1 MAPEIGPALRA
12 ARLRRG
18 IELGDV
24 GRIIKIRTKYLRA
37 MEEDR
42 WELLP
47 GPAYAR
53 AFLGTYAHF
62 IGLDPEALV
71 EKYRRRHQPIEEV
84 GPIPEE
90 MLPKRGVVR
99 RRPIGTTAAA
109 LAGLLAATGIVV
121 AIVLSLTGGSGNDGD
136 RAGRAPDAKGVE
148 APLATTTDTA
158 ELPAREPEL
167 SLWLRSTGTV
177 WVCLM
182 DDHGRA
188 LVNGETLTADE
199 ARGPFDAEGFQV
211 TFGNGSVEVVVDD
224 EAVEIP
230 EAAEPLG
237 YEITTQGISEMDPS
251 ERPTCL

>member
-53 AFLGTYAHF
+53 AFLATYAHF
-62 IGLDPEALV
+62 LGLDHEALV
-71 EKYRRRHQPIEEV
+71 EEYTRLHQPLEEAQS
-84 GPIPEE
+84 IPEE

-99 RRPIGTTAAA
+99 RRPIGLSAAVAAAATAA
-109 LAGLLAATGIVV
+109 LGV
-121 AIVLSLTGGSGNDGD
+121 AIVLGLTGGSGEDGD
-136 RAGRAPDAKGVE
+136 RAGRARDANGVE
-148 APLATTTDTA
+148 APPATATDTA
-158 ELPAREPEL
+158 QLPAPEPAER
-167 SLWLRSTGTV
+167 SLWLRSIGTV
-177 WVCLM
+177 WVCLV
-182 DDHGRA
+182 DDRRRA

-199 ARGPFDAEGFQV
+199 ARGPFEAKAFQV
-211 TFGNGSVEVVVDD
+211 TFGNGSVEMVVDD
-224 EAVEIP
+224 EPVEIP
-230 EAAEPLG
+230 EIAEPLG
-237 YEITTQGISEMDPS
+237 YEIAARGISEIDPS